1 MQKHREVLADGLK
14 ARLDQL
20 FWPGTDNDPVTI
32 STLEAEQGV
41 NIVQR
46 PELTKRDRA
55 GTACSSAASLSASV
69 DGSSHTHMSTLRTDI
84 STLGKDIL

>member
-41 NIVQR
+41 PN
-46 PELTKRDRA
+46 
-55 GTACSSAASLSASV
+55 GSAHHV
-69 DGSSHTHMSTLRTDI
+69 N
-84 STLGKDIL
+84 LGPGE

>member
-1 MQKHREVLADGLK
+1 MKHEPSIPGSGLALGTGQGVLLARLRMQKHREVLADGLK

-41 NIVQR
+41 PN
-46 PELTKRDRA
+46 
-55 GTACSSAASLSASV
+55 GSAHHV
-69 DGSSHTHMSTLRTDI
+69 N
-84 STLGKDIL
+84 LGPGE